1 MMTLFLKII
10 NRDVKLSWR
19 QGSTGLMVVFF
30 FAMVVSL
37 FPFAVGPEPEML
49 SRISVAVIW
58 VAVLLSSLLSLDRI
72 FQADFEDGSLD
83 QFILLPLPLSLV
95 VLAKSVAH
103 WLTTALPLI
112 LLSPVLGLMLHLPEA
127 GYLPLVLVMLLA
139 SPTLSFIG
147 AIGAALTVNLRRG
160 GVLLSLLVLPLY
172 IPCLIFSVVAVN
184 AAIAG
189 EEMQLPMMILAGF
202 TLASGVLGPW
212 TAAAALKSG
221 LD

>member
-1 MMTLFLKII
+1 MSALFFQII
-10 NRDVKLSWR
+10 GRDVKLSWR

-30 FAMVVSL
+30 FAIVVSL
-37 FPFAVGPEPEML
+37 FPFAVGPDPDML

-83 QFILLPLPLSLV
+83 QFVLLPLPLELV
-95 VLAKSVAH
+95 VLAKSLAH

-112 LLSPVLGLMLHLPEA
+112 ILSPVLGIMMHLPA
-127 GYLPLVLVMLLA
+127 NGYLPMMVVMVLA
-139 SPTLSFIG
+139 SPTLSFVG
-147 AIGAALTVNLRRG
+147 AVGAALTVNLRRG

-172 IPCLIFSVVAVN
+172 IPSLIFSVLAVN
-184 AAIAG
+184 GALDGQDIR
-189 EEMQLPMMILAGF
+189 LPLMILAGF
-202 TLASGVLGPW
+202 TLGSAVLAPW
-212 TAAAALKSG
+212 AAAAAIRSG

>member
-1 MMTLFLKII
+1 MTAQFLQIVT
-10 NRDVKLSWR
+10 RDVKLSWR

-37 FPFAVGPEPEML
+37 FPFAVGPELNML

-72 FQADFEDGSLD
+72 FQADYEDGSLD
-83 QFILLPLPLSLV
+83 QFVLLPLPLELV
-95 VLAKSVAH
+95 VLAKSIAH
-103 WLTTALPLI
+103 WLTTAVPLI
-112 LLSPVLGLMLHLPEA
+112 ILAPVLGLMMNLPA
-127 GYLPLVLVMLLA
+127 KAYLPLVLVMLLA
-139 SPTLSFIG
+139 SPALSFIG

-172 IPCLIFSVVAVN
+172 IPVLIFSVLAVE
-184 AAIAG
+184 AAVG
-189 EEMQLPMMILAGF
+189 GYDTYLLVMILVGF
-202 TLASGVLGPW
+202 TLGSTVLGPW
-212 TAAAALKSG
+212 AAAAALRAG